1 MYISLELTFLIHTL
15 NGGSSSVKTNVLL
28 NTNIE
33 SQVEDIVN
41 FEQALSLKVRKYKDS
56 KVHTCG

>member
-1 MYISLELTFLIHTL
+1 MYISLVLTFLIYTL
-15 NGGSSSVKTNVLL
+15 ADESSSVKTNLLL

-41 FEQALSLKVRKYKDS
+41 FEQALSLKVRKYKES
-56 KVHTCG
+56 IVQYPK